1 MQTLVRMQKKFRRS
15 EMTEKGIQK
24 IMNRREFV
32 TRATTVCSMFCFGG
46 GSLLALFRSGQEAS
60 SSPEKHKFLRDVA
73 MSYDELFKFTVGRML
88 IPTIGAVA
96 AKVGIDVVQEA
107 ILEGFKKRIAARVK
121 SLPKRGLAD
130 FTQNFKSQ
138 DPFNV
143 NTWTKEILQDTDK
156 VFEMRVSECLWAKAF
171 REANAADLGFKIVCS
186 LDYVTAETFNP
197 RIKLIRD
204 KTLMQGYDCCNHKY
218 IFQE

>member
-1 MQTLVRMQKKFRRS
+1 
-15 EMTEKGIQK
+15 MTEKAIRK

-32 TRATTVCSMFCFGG
+32 TQTTTACSIFCFGG
-46 GSLLALFRSGQEAS
+46 GSLFALFRSGQEAGT
-60 SSPEKHKFLRDVA
+60 SPEKHKFLRDAA

-107 ILEGFKKRIAARVK
+107 IFEGFKKRLAARVK
-121 SLPKRGLAD
+121 NMPKRGLAD

-138 DPFNV
+138 DPYNV
-143 NTWTKEILQDTDK
+143 NTWTKEILQDTDN
-156 VFEMRVSECLWAKAF
+156 VFEMRVSGCLWAKTF
-171 REANAADLGFKIVCS
+171 READAADLGFKIVCS

-197 RIKLIRD
+197 KIKLIRD
-204 KTLMQGYDCCNHKY
+204 KTLMQGHDCCNHKY
-218 IFQE
+218 IFQD

>member
-1 MQTLVRMQKKFRRS
+1 
-15 EMTEKGIQK
+15 MTENAIRT
-24 IMNRREFV
+24 ILNRREFV
-32 TRATTVCSMFCFGG
+32 MRATTVCSMFCFGG
-46 GSLLALFRSGQEAS
+46 GSLFALFRSGQEAS
-60 SSPEKHKFLRDVA
+60 SSSEKHKFQKDTG
-73 MSYDELFKFTVGRML
+73 MSYDDFSKFIVGRML
-88 IPTIGAVA
+88 VPIVGAVA

-107 ILEGFKKRIAARVK
+107 IFEGSKKRVAAQVK

-130 FTQNFKSQ
+130 FAQNFKSQ

-186 LDYVTAETFNP
+186 ADYVTAETFNP
-197 RIKLIRD
+197 KIKLIRD
-204 KTLMQGYDCCNHKY
+204 KTLMQGHGCCNHKY
-218 IFQE
+218 IFQD